1 MQTNFLQAVF
11 NQSLDD
17 YQENSPFSGD
27 IHQSV
32 NMSLR
37 MSLASLK
44 KPKNVNPLGAGRPW
58 SQVEKELVS
67 TFNDF
72 TKEFVRQAGLHFKTY
87 NRFISRAETEF
98 AGSATNATKGEKKMA
113 HLRFIARE
121 ELEYW
126 QDFPRGK
133 KFYHAY
139 LRKLYTIFNQCRM
152 PDSLRQENLENL
164 EGLESKKQQKIA
176 EK

>member
-1 MQTNFLQAVF
+1 MQTNFLHAVF
-11 NQSLDD
+11 NQCLDE

-87 NRFISRAETEF
+87 NRFISR
-98 AGSATNATKGEKKMA
+98 
-113 HLRFIARE
+113 
-121 ELEYW
+121 
-126 QDFPRGK
+126 
-133 KFYHAY
+133 
-139 LRKLYTIFNQCRM
+139 
-152 PDSLRQENLENL
+152 
-164 EGLESKKQQKIA
+164 
-176 EK
+176 